1 MCGIVGIFNHSRN
14 ERVSESKLRMMRDS
28 MTHRGPDD
36 SGIYINPDQSL
47 GLGHRRLSIIDLS
60 ELGRQPMTE
69 ASGRIHITYNGE
81 IYNFRELRSELEKEG
96 VVFRS
101 RSDTEVLLYLYKK
114 LGEGMLDLLRGM
126 FAFAIWDEDRRRL
139 FLARDRIG
147 VKPLYY
153 FNQSGTFAFAS
164 EIKALLASGEVPRDV
179 NTEAFYHYLSFLT
192 TPAPQTLFDGIY
204 KLPAGHWLSVDGS
217 GQVHT
222 KQWWTPLSREAV
234 KDDEATVIERVRG
247 LLDDSVRYRMV
258 SDVPFGVFLSGGIDS
273 STNVALMARM
283 MDRPVESFSIAFRG
297 ENKYNELQ
305 YAKLVAE
312 EFHTNHH
319 ETEIGMAE
327 LMDFLPQLIH
337 HQDEPIADPVCIPV
351 YFVAKL
357 AKESGVAV
365 CQVGEGSD
373 ELFCGYPYW
382 SYLLSLERLRQIYAV
397 VPRPLRKLAA
407 RFARQLEAPSSGKL
421 EYLRRA
427 SSDEPVFW
435 GGAEA
440 FFETHKQQ
448 LLSSD
453 YLGRVAGTTSASII
467 GQYFREFVA
476 GTDNP
481 EPLNWMTFV
490 DLKLRLPELLLMR
503 VDKMTMATAVEARVP
518 FLDHKLV
525 EYVMSLPQSI
535 KAPDSQTKHILKRAV
550 SGLIPDEIINRPKQG
565 FAVPITEWFQQ
576 ELGDAIR
583 AKLTAFN
590 QKHGYFNKG
599 ELQRL
604 LNTRSPHLPWYLF
617 NFALWHETWIEQ
629 KDLNAFPALLP
640 SSRK

>member
-1 MCGIVGIFNHSRN
+1 MCGIVGIFNHSRS
-14 ERVSESKLRMMRDS
+14 ERVSESQLRMMRDT

-69 ASGRIHITYNGE
+69 KSGRIHITYNGE
-81 IYNFRELRSELEKEG
+81 IYNFRELRDDLEKEG
-96 VVFRS
+96 VIFRS
-101 RSDTEVLLYLYKK
+101 RSDTEVLLYLYTK

-164 EIKALLASGEVPRDV
+164 EIKALLASGEVRRDV
-179 NTEAFYHYLSFLT
+179 NAEAFYHYLSFLT

-204 KLPAGHWLSVDGS
+204 KLPAGHWLSIDSS
-217 GQVHT
+217 GNVHT

-234 KDDEATVIERVRG
+234 NDDEATVIERVRG
-247 LLDDSVRYRMV
+247 LLEDSVRYRMV

-273 STNVALMARM
+273 SSNVALMARM

-297 ENKYNELQ
+297 EAKYNELQ
-305 YAKLVAE
+305 YAKLVADK
-312 EFHTNHH
+312 FQTNHH
-319 ETEIGMAE
+319 ETEIGMTE
-327 LMDFLPQLIH
+327 LIDFLPQLIH

-357 AKESGVAV
+357 AKESGVTV

-373 ELFCGYPYW
+373 ELFCGYPQW
-382 SYLLSLERLRQIYAV
+382 SYLLSLERLRQVYAV
-397 VPRPLRKLAA
+397 VPRPLRELAV
-407 RFARQLEAPSSGKL
+407 RFATQLEAPSSGKL

-440 FFETHKQQ
+440 FFETHKRQ
-448 LLSSD
+448 LLNSD
-453 YLGRVAGTTSASII
+453 YLGRVAGTTSASVI
-467 GQYFREFVA
+467 GQYFREFVE

-525 EYVMSLPQSI
+525 EYVMSLPQSV
-535 KAPDSQTKHILKRAV
+535 KTPNSETKHILKRAV
-550 SGLIPDEIINRPKQG
+550 SGIIPDEIINRPKQG
-565 FAVPITEWFQQ
+565 FAVPITEWLQR
-576 ELGDAIR
+576 ELGDLIR
-583 AKLTAFN
+583 MKLTDFN
-590 QKHGYFNKG
+590 QKHRYFDKG

-604 LNTRSPHLPWYLF
+604 LQTKNSHLPWYLF

-629 KDLNAFPALLP
+629 KDLNAFPDLLP
-640 SSRK
+640 STRR